1 MPVWLNEI
9 SIRGLQVH
17 DVRVDLRI
25 VRGRASAA
33 VEVLEKHGDVEIV
46 VHE

>member
-1 MPVWLNEI
+1 MWLNEI

-17 DVRVDLRI
+17 DARVDLRI